1 MKVIDYV
8 ESTPYA
14 DVMKVQLT
22 LAREWYYGCFS
33 I

>member
-1 MKVIDYV
+1 MRVVDCV

-22 LAREWYYGCFS
+22 LAREW
-33 I
+33 